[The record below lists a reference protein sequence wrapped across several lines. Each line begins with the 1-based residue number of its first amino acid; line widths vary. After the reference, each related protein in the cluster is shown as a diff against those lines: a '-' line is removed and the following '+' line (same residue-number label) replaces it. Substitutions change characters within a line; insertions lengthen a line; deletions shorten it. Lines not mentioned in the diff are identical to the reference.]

1 MAIQTKLSMGWLAV
15 VVIVLGSI
23 LRASDGSSIQ
33 VPGPTGPYAVGTFW
47 VMLSDPGRSNPFL
60 DDGSRREVL
69 VRFWYPA
76 PRLGSCTPAPYML
89 PKVSRYFSEKLGISA
104 PELRTNSCYQA
115 PVLTGRHPVVLASHG
130 YTGMLTDY
138 TFLFEDLASHGYVVA
153 SIAHTYESTA
163 VEFPDG
169 KLITSA
175 FGTHLLEGSLRMDEK
190 RLKLARSLRE
200 GDINLVSAQLRRWS
214 ESGGALSGRLDLEKI
229 GALGHSLGADT
240 VMVGL
245 KDPEVKAAVLLDPVA
260 LSAASTAS
268 SSKPVLLVSDG
279 RPEWS
284 VPECVLWN
292 NLHGEKRAI
301 LFPGADHFAS
311 SDAVWLATS
320 IAGIHSETGV
330 VGPERM
336 IAATRTAVAA
346 FFDWQLSE
354 SPPGRLLNGLSTEY
368 SDVVVTTKEQAL
380 CRLTPV
386 HRAAQ

>member
-1 MAIQTKLSMGWLAV
+1 MTRMAIQTKLSMGWLAV

-368 SDVVVTTKEQAL
+368 SDLVVT
-380 CRLTPV
+380 
-386 HRAAQ
+386 